1 MSWNEF
7 NAAIVLIHATFFFDK
22 LLDWRILVE
31 LSAAAA
37 LDAAL
42 ATVCPG
48 GLRRCDGQQR
58 KGQRP
63 GDHVGL
69 DLGNRREVVEIT
81 KVLPSGSYRDRSVP
95 VPAPVP
101 VRYR

>member
-81 KVLPSGSYRDRSVP
+81 KVLRVVP
-95 VPAPVP
+95 VL
-101 VRYR
+101 